1 MSSDTDLHIISFD
14 VPFPPDYGGVIDVF
28 YKIRSLSESGLRISL
43 HCFEYGRKEAAPL
56 KDICTTVH
64 YYPRQTTKSYLFN
77 TLPYIVLSRQSDK
90 LKKKLLGDK
99 APVLMEGLH
108 STFLLAD
115 PDLAGKKKIV
125 RMHNVEHEYYE
136 NLARVEKNI
145 FKRYYFYNEA
155 GKLKKYESVLK
166 HADAIAAISPND
178 RAYYA
183 ARFKSVEYI
192 SAFHPFDE
200 VKILTG
206 RSDFAFYHGNLSVG
220 ENNEAALYLVNTVFR
235 NSRHKLVIAGS
246 KPSAELIKAVKAN
259 PSVRLLSDRT
269 PAQIYEL
276 VREAQCNILPTFQST
291 GIKLKLLAALFTGRH
306 CIVNT
311 PMIAGTGLG
320 CLCTVADTPEE
331 MKAKLDEV
339 MASDTLPLEMLEKRK
354 ELLGRDFSN
363 RANAQ
368 KLIGLI
374 GQRP

>member
-28 YKIRSLSESGLRISL
+28 YKIRALKEEGLRIAL
-43 HCFEYGRKEAAPL
+43 HCFEYGRSEAEALKEL
-56 KDICTTVH
+56 CSKVY

-77 TLPYIVLSRQSDK
+77 TLPYIVLSRQSDN
-90 LKKKLLGDK
+90 LKKNLLSDI

-108 STFLLAD
+108 TTYLLPD
-115 PDLAGKKKIV
+115 PDLGGRRKIV
-125 RMHNVEHEYYE
+125 RMHNIEHEYYE
-136 NLARVEKNI
+136 NLARVERNI

-166 HADAIAAISPND
+166 HADVIASISPND
-178 RAYYA
+178 RAYYSS
-183 ARFKSVEYI
+183 RFNVVEYI
-192 SAFHPFDE
+192 PAFHPFE
-200 VKILTG
+200 VVSILPG
-206 RSDFAFYHGNLSVG
+206 KSDFAFYHGNLSVG
-220 ENNEAALYLVNTVFR
+220 ENNEAALYLVNTIFR
-235 NSRHKLVIAGS
+235 NSAHKLVIAGS

-259 PSVRLLSDRT
+259 PSVQLLSDRT

-311 PMIAGTGLG
+311 PMVEGTGLDA
-320 CLCTVADTPEE
+320 LCIVADTPEE
-331 MKAKLDEV
+331 MKIRLDEA
-339 MASDTLPLEMLEKRK
+339 MASDALPPDMLEKRK
-354 ELLGRDFSN
+354 EFLSRDFSN
-363 RANAQ
+363 RTNAK

-374 GQRP
+374 GLRS